1 MQITLLKGFLEF
13 LGMSWK
19 KLNHRIRPPSTPKE
33 QLMWKEN
40 PSVIGFIQY
49 PMNPKRYPTNQHIK
63 QEDGHENISGS
74 KEAGAKCKEIYL

>member
-1 MQITLLKGFLEF
+1 
-13 LGMSWK
+13 
-19 KLNHRIRPPSTPKE
+19 
-33 QLMWKEN
+33 MWKEN